1 MSWLRYKIVS
11 DYVVG
16 IFENGAEMMFDVS
29 DLELVSAY
37 PWHIDSLG
45 YPRAWTGDEE
55 TRLHRLLIPCVPD
68 GLVVDHINRN
78 KMDNRRA
85 NLRVVTQKENNQ
97 NITVHKNNTSGVSGV
112 FFDKRAKRWRAQISR
127 DGKTTHVGIFDCF
140 DDAVAARKDAEKKF
154 YGGVYYL

>member
-11 DYVVG
+11 DYAVG
-16 IFENGAEMMFDVS
+16 IFENGAEMMFDVC
-29 DLELVSAY
+29 DLEIVSTHN
-37 PWHIDSLG
+37 WHIDSAG
-45 YPRAWTGDEE
+45 YPRTYVECAPV
-55 TRLHRLLIPCVPD
+55 RLHRILFQDIPD

-78 KMDNRRA
+78 KLDNRRA
-85 NLRVVTQKENNQ
+85 NLRVVTQKENAQ

-127 DGKTTHVGIFDCF
+127 GGKTTHVGIFDCF